1 MPLIDKIYQDHG
13 NLRSQDAIGV
23 ERYLL
28 LKDRAPMTGR
38 GVPFFSGR
46 EAEIGTFRDMVKGL
60 SLGYCANA
68 TIVVEGPPGSGK
80 SALMSQFME
89 EL

>member
-1 MPLIDKIYQDHG
+1 MALIDATYQDHG
-13 NLRSQDAIGV
+13 NLRGQDSIGA

-46 EAEIGTFRDMVKGL
+46 EAEISAFREMANGL
-60 SLGYCANA
+60 SLGDGANA
-68 TIVVEGPPGSGK
+68 TIVVEGPPGAGK
-80 SALMSQFME
+80 SAFPP
-89 EL
+89 